1 MKTKTRIRAGGVRYQ
16 HNETLVRD
24 AAKGQG
30 LKVKTHVRAGGVRF
44 QHNETLVRDRP
55 RKTR

>member
-1 MKTKTRIRAGGVRYQ
+1 MKTKTRIRAGGVRIQ

-24 AAKGQG
+24 AAKGRG
-30 LKVKTHVRAGGVRF
+30 LRVKTHVRAGRVRF

-55 RKTR
+55 RRAR